1 MNGHLFDTT
10 DPSIIVVSTS
20 GNDSRGKGSF
30 TNPLKTLTKALSL
43 ATAARPVIFMLPGEY
58 AEAAMVD
65 WPDVSGLSV
74 IGLGPVTISNAG
86 TGAAVIDIHPTYTAS
101 SMSISMKDI
110 TIAADTQIGLQ
121 IDNAHMTK
129 KLNIYLD
136 GVSIEDNTS
145 GGGSSDSISM
155 ANTTTSQAI
164 RIYASNCSFELLVHI
179 TTANAGGRYRFRNCD
194 FTGNLTVAGAV
205 EAECTLIGCVAVAAV
220 TIAAETHFSN
230 VGCVYRTDA
239 DPAVLTA
246 YADHYDT

>member
-1 MNGHLFDTT
+1 MNRPFFNIPVVG
-10 DPSIIVVSTS
+10 IVVTS
-20 GNDSRGKGSF
+20 PEGYDGDEGSWF
-30 TNPLKTLTKALSL
+30 APVKTLTKALSL
-43 ATAARPVIFMLPGEY
+43 VSASRATIIMLPGEY
-58 AEAAMVD
+58 AEETMID
-65 WPDVSGLSV
+65 WPDISGISIIGMGDVS
-74 IGLGPVTISNAG
+74 ISNAG

-155 ANTTTSQAI
+155 ANSTASQAI
-164 RIYASNCSFELLVHI
+164 RIYANNCSFELLVHI

-205 EAECTLIGCVAVAAV
+205 EAECTLIGCVVVAAV
-220 TIAAETHFSN
+220 SIAAETHFSN